1 MYELI
6 ENTLQIIS
14 KISSSKCSYL
24 LLVKSDGFKV
34 LTILGAKPEEF
45 DLVNDYIFNLKKAD
59 RLDCD
64 SVQLKSLIKS
74 NSYGSCFL
82 KDLFFDNEKNQAVYI
97 LLFAEEANQFS
108 SECINYIMA
117 VLSVLSRQV
126 KKWLEQ
132 NKFENWQQGVLINDN
147 SQTPSDGNGLLN
159 NWEENFNC
167 LIETSPDLVFILDGE
182 GKFLLINKSG
192 LELLEYSPEN
202 LRGKHFT
209 EFVDPEHFTKIT
221 NLFNEALI
229 KKTTV
234 NFEVSLL
241 SKYEITIPLEINC
254 RVIEKDSNIIG
265 MIGIGRNVGEKNKYE
280 VELSK
285 LKPKILEANRIIKVE
300 RTRAQQKKSLIDEL
314 NRLKQD
320 FVSNISH
327 EFRTPL
333 ASIVGFSETIE
344 SDPDLPPEM
353 KKEFNN
359 VILNEGKRLAKLI
372 NNILNLSKF
381 EGSGITLK
389 RDNFDAI
396 KLLEEVTKTNK
407 DFASQKNITLTLES
421 PKEEI
426 IIEADNERLYQ
437 AINALVNNAIKFTDE
452 DGRVKIIA
460 NDLYREIE
468 IIISDTGIGIPE
480 KDLTYIFQRFYRVSR
495 PGSDIP
501 GTGVGLVF
509 VKQIVDLHKGL
520 ITVQSDVGSGTTFMV
535 KLPKTSKIEKN

>member
-1 MYELI
+1 MFALI

-24 LLVKSDGFKV
+24 LLVKTDGFKV

-45 DLVNDYIFNLKKAD
+45 DLVNDYLFNLKKTD
-59 RLDCD
+59 RLDCN
-64 SVQLKSLIKS
+64 SVQLKDLTKT
-74 NSYGSCFL
+74 NSYNSCFI
-82 KDLFFDNEKNQAVYI
+82 KDLILDNEKNQAVYI

-108 SECINYIMA
+108 IESVNYIMS
-117 VLSVLSRQV
+117 VLPVLSRQV
-126 KKWLEQ
+126 KKWLESTE
-132 NKFENWQQGVLINDN
+132 FENSHQGVLINDN
-147 SQTPSDGNGLLN
+147 SQELSEGNGLLN

-167 LIETSPDLVFILDGE
+167 LIEASPDLIFILDGE
-182 GKFLLINKSG
+182 GKFLLINKPG
-192 LELLEYSPEN
+192 LELLEYAPEN
-202 LRGKHFT
+202 LKGKHFT

-241 SKYEITIPLEINC
+241 SKYEIAIPLEINC
-254 RVIEKDSNIIG
+254 RVLERDENIIG

-280 VELSK
+280 VELHK
-285 LKPKILEANRIIKVE
+285 LKPKILEANRIIRVE
-300 RTRAQQKKSLIDEL
+300 RSRAKQKKSLIDEL
-314 NRLKQD
+314 NRLKQE
-320 FVSNISH
+320 FISNISH

-333 ASIVGFSETIE
+333 ASIIGFSETIE
-344 SDPDLPPEM
+344 SDPNLPLEM

-372 NNILNLSKF
+372 NNILNLSKL
-381 EGSGITLK
+381 EGSGVTLK
-389 RDNFDAI
+389 KDSFDAV
-396 KLLEEVTKTNK
+396 KLLKEVSETNK

-426 IIEADNERLYQ
+426 LIEADNERLYQ

-452 DGRVKIIA
+452 HGRVKIIA
-460 NDLYREIE
+460 NNLYREIE
-468 IIISDTGIGIPE
+468 IIVSDTGIGIPE